1 MIVIH
6 EIRLNTSEHSIEYP
20 NEEYEIVLHQLKRR
34 NVPYDESLTSDGF
47 DGYPGT
53 DKLKTLY
60 WNQISV
66 YIRSCDKDNFDV
78 IIRLYND
85 IDDYKK
91 HAHTYWAKTKAAAY
105 QDVFSATL
113 MDAYSRGTISP
124 AWLWYRF
131 RNALK
136 DGERFI
142 RRRLKRKNS

>member
-20 NEEYEIVLHQLKRR
+20 NEEYEIVLHQFKRR
-34 NVPYDESLTSDGF
+34 DVPYYESLISDGF

-60 WNQISV
+60 WNWNQMNQISV

-91 HAHTYWAKTKAAAY
+91 HVIKQVRLVGDNARNLVKHLNEVIDSGKKTVDEEAIMQCLNFAEFAKKK
-105 QDVFSATL
+105 
-113 MDAYSRGTISP
+113 GGC
-124 AWLWYRF
+124 
-131 RNALK
+131 K
-136 DGERFI
+136 
-142 RRRLKRKNS
+142 

>member
-91 HAHTYWAKTKAAAY
+91 HVIKHVRLVGDNARNLVKYLNEVIDSGKKTVDEEAIM
-105 QDVFSATL
+105 QCFNL
-113 MDAYSRGTISP
+113 
-124 AWLWYRF
+124 
-131 RNALK
+131 
-136 DGERFI
+136 E
-142 RRRLKRKNS
+142 